1 MPSPS
6 RSAAPDHQPSS
17 APAMSS
23 EAPPP
28 LTVQLGYGLEAA
40 TARQSGAELRNAL
53 FELLHA
59 LESSGSIKAAAAALG
74 QSYRHVWGSLRHWE
88 SVLGQE
94 LILWRK
100 GRRATL
106 TDYAQRLIF
115 AERQAR
121 VRMTPHLE
129 ALRAELGQVLREA
142 ADSRLPFLS
151 VAASHD
157 LGMGRLQELATG
169 QGLLHMKLRFTGSEQ
184 ALRDLNEGVCE
195 VAGFHVPRL
204 SEASAVFK
212 SALGPHL
219 RPGQHKLISSHRRVL
234 GWMTRREPRPAGA
247 AAMPIDGWALLRAPG
262 TRLVNRQPGSG
273 TRLLL
278 DHLLNER
285 GLAPEPIDGYLS
297 RIEHTHVAV
306 AAMVA
311 GGSADIGL
319 GMQAVAQHFG
329 LQFEAL
335 VEEDYYLVC
344 LKERLDAEPVR
355 RLRQLLAEAAW
366 SQALEGLP
374 GCAAQRPGEVL
385 SLVQALPWWPF
396 KRPRAGAA

>member
-6 RSAAPDHQPSS
+6 RSAAPALQPSS

-23 EAPPP
+23 EAPLP

-129 ALRAELGQVLREA
+129 ALRAELGQVLR
-142 ADSRLPFLS
+142 DNNTS
-151 VAASHD
+151 
-157 LGMGRLQELATG
+157 
-169 QGLLHMKLRFTGSEQ
+169 FTSP
-184 ALRDLNEGVCE
+184 V
-195 VAGFHVPRL
+195 
-204 SEASAVFK
+204 S
-212 SALGPHL
+212 
-219 RPGQHKLISSHRRVL
+219 
-234 GWMTRREPRPAGA
+234 T
-247 AAMPIDGWALLRAPG
+247 AP
-262 TRLVNRQPGSG
+262 
-273 TRLLL
+273 
-278 DHLLNER
+278 
-285 GLAPEPIDGYLS
+285 
-297 RIEHTHVAV
+297 
-306 AAMVA
+306 
-311 GGSADIGL
+311 
-319 GMQAVAQHFG
+319 
-329 LQFEAL
+329 
-335 VEEDYYLVC
+335 
-344 LKERLDAEPVR
+344 
-355 RLRQLLAEAAW
+355 
-366 SQALEGLP
+366 
-374 GCAAQRPGEVL
+374 
-385 SLVQALPWWPF
+385 
-396 KRPRAGAA
+396 